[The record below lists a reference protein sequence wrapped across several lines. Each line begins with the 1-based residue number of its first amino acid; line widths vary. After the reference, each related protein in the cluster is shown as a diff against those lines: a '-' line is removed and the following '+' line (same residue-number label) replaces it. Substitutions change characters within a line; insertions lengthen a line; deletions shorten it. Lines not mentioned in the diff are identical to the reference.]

1 LFAAAGTIEHE
12 LLRRLDELERRLR
25 DTQAM
30 AARAYEAVLDW
41 PRELIHMR
49 AEPDYADAFGGE
61 PLVSVRVATFNRG
74 AILCERSLAS
84 LLSQTYSNWEALVV
98 GDACTDDTEERV
110 RALGDERIRFWNLP
124 FRGPYPEEDRARWYV
139 AGSGP
144 ANAALVAARG
154 SWIAPLDD
162 DDEWD
167 PDHIEA
173 LLNEAQH
180 TRAEVV
186 YGRIRVVDEQTRETI
201 QESGAWP
208 PTMGQF
214 GFLACIQHRGLA
226 RFHYDPNCRFAD
238 EPGDWNLA
246 RRMWDAGV
254 RFAFID
260 RAVATNYFAPRHRTL
275 TTEQRMIEE
284 LRGWSHELEATRDRL
299 VAECEQLNDDLVE
312 IREWNRE
319 LEAER
324 DAWRAKAE
332 GRASDE

>member
-1 LFAAAGTIEHE
+1 M
-12 LLRRLDELERRLR
+12 DELERRLR

-30 AARAYEAVLDW
+30 AARAYESVLDW
-41 PRELIHMR
+41 PRKVNEMR
-49 AEPDYADAFGGE
+49 QEPDYGKPFEGE

-74 AILCERSLAS
+74 ATLCERALAS
-84 LLSQTYSNWEALVV
+84 LLGQTYTNWQALVV

-110 RALGDERIRFWNLP
+110 SALGDDRIRFWNLP
-124 FRGPYPEEDRARWYV
+124 YRGPYPEEGRARWYV
-139 AGSGP
+139 AGSAP
-144 ANAALVAARG
+144 ANAALAAVEG
-154 SWIAPLDD
+154 DWIAPLDD

-167 PDHIEA
+167 PDHIEC

-180 TRAEVV
+180 TRAELV
-186 YGRIRVVDEQTRETI
+186 YGRIRIVDEQTRQMT
-201 QESGAWP
+201 QEMGAWP

-214 GFLACIQHRGLA
+214 GFLACIQHRGLG

-260 RAVATNYFAPRHRTL
+260 RAVATNYFTQRHDTL

-284 LRGWSHELEATRDRL
+284 LRAWARELEATRDRL
-299 VAECEQLNDDLVE
+299 VAECEQRNGDVAEL
-312 IREWNRE
+312 REWNRE
-319 LEAER
+319 LEEAR
-324 DAWRAKAE
+324 DFWRAQAE
-332 GRASDE
+332 GRTSDE